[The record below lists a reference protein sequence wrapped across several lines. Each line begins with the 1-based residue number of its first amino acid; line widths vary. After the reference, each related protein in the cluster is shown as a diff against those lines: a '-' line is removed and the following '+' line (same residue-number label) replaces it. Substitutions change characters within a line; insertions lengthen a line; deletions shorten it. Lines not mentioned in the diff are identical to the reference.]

1 VASAAALRA
10 QLFGS
15 TAIFFHVP
23 AAMAG
28 RPGLDYPAA
37 LAQEGLEMTTG
48 TRSALTTLFA
58 AALITGCAGMSAGGG
73 LRAEASLESRSG
85 SVTSGTVTLREQGD
99 AVLARVELR
108 GLAPNSEHGFHVH
121 EKGDCS
127 APDAMSAGPHFNP
140 GGHQHGRPG
149 SGAHHAGDLQNL
161 KADGSGSVNVE
172 VTLSGLTLAP
182 GPNSIAGRS
191 LVVHR
196 DPDDFATQP
205 AGNSGPRIA
214 CGVIAAR

>member
-1 VASAAALRA
+1 VALRA

-15 TAIFFHVP
+15 TAIFIRAPTAV
-23 AAMAG
+23 AD
-28 RPGLDYPAA
+28 RPSLDYPAA
-37 LAQEGLEMTTG
+37 LAQEGIEMTNG
-48 TRSALTTLFA
+48 TRLALTTLLA
-58 AALITGCAGMSAGGG
+58 AAVTTGCAGMPAGGG
-73 LRAEASLESRSG
+73 LRAEAAMESRSS

-99 AVLARVELR
+99 AVLARVQLR

-140 GGHQHGRPG
+140 GGHPHGRPG
-149 SGAHHAGDLQNL
+149 SGTHHAGDLQNL
-161 KADGSGSVNVE
+161 KADGSGNVNVE
-172 VTLSGLTLAP
+172 VSMSGLTLAP
-182 GPNSIAGRS
+182 GPNSIVGRS

-196 DPDDFATQP
+196 DPDDFASQP